1 MTKCHKAYDTCLY
14 VHRLFLKGHT
24 TNANRGRSAEQD
36 RSAEGE
42 ATRGRL
48 ILYLLN
54 FDMHV
59 CYLFF
64 KWAILKVKNIKNKTK
79 FKWQK
84 LCLGSNYRTLNS
96 PPGIY
101 PKEVLS
107 HVAPPPKNTQKP
119 SDNKKGTK
127 SHTPY

>member
-1 MTKCHKAYDTCLY
+1 MGY
-14 VHRLFLKGHT
+14 F
-24 TNANRGRSAEQD
+24 
-36 RSAEGE
+36 
-42 ATRGRL
+42 
-48 ILYLLN
+48 
-54 FDMHV
+54 
-59 CYLFF
+59 
-64 KWAILKVKNIKNKTK
+64 KVKNIKNKTK

-84 LCLGSNYRTLNS
+84 LCLDSNYRTLDS

-127 SHTPY
+127 SHTLLKNGVDYICCEGVCPWHNN